1 MARTRFI
8 RRAQAA
14 RIPLRGL
21 RRERASRVGQI
32 TGEATKLAT
41 GERCQTMGSCAYESN
56 VRPWRGDWKKNHS
69 GNSHMASSGCTVWH
83 LTLLFF
89 HFACPGSGH
98 SGLGNISCWRAGVD
112 GKSQTRRMRA
122 SEVIA
127 SSSCNV
133 SRPPPD
139 AHSHPL
145 PSPPAP
151 PDSHPPHKRGT
162 KHPPFHRV
170 LSCPLPSPS
179 AKAKAKQTGTKQ
191 TVNGSLCC

>member
-1 MARTRFI
+1 MRG
-8 RRAQAA
+8 AQAA

-21 RRERASRVGQI
+21 RREWASRVGQI
-32 TGEATKLAT
+32 TGEATKLAM

-56 VRPWRGDWKKNHS
+56 VRPWRGDWKQNHS

-89 HFACPGSGH
+89 HFACPGSRN
-98 SGLGNISCWRAGVD
+98 SGWRAGVD
-112 GKSQTRRMRA
+112 GKSQTGRMGSTA
-122 SEVIA
+122 SGVIA

-145 PSPPAP
+145 PLPQLLLISTHPTKEGQNTPP
-151 PDSHPPHKRGT
+151 ST
-162 KHPPFHRV
+162 V
-170 LSCPLPSPS
+170 YTELPSAFS
-179 AKAKAKQTGTKQ
+179 I
-191 TVNGSLCC
+191 SLQWLGFNK